1 MSNLTSHTATKLAE
15 LIRRREVSPIEI
27 VEAHLSRIEA
37 LNPSLNAIVT
47 LAPDAIDRA
56 REAEAAVI
64 RGDDLGALH
73 GVPITIKDT
82 IDTAGLRT
90 TSGTALRTDHIPDKD
105 AGAVARLKAAGA

>member
-1 MSNLTSHTATKLAE
+1 MSDLISHSATKLAA

-27 VEAHLSRIEA
+27 VETHLRRVEG

-82 IDTAGLRT
+82 IATAGLRT
-90 TSGTALRTDHIPDKD
+90 FPTEMREWLR
-105 AGAVARLKAAGA
+105 V